1 MTGPVTNTTSLP
13 NPLVDAA
20 AAAAPAEATNETSS
34 VGVPARSASAPAPE
48 DAPRP
53 NLRQLSDGAQSRL
66 TRLLA
71 RGAGKTEGMTGSLLE
86 AVRKDIPRPGVF
98 KKGRA
103 LQPAILAAAEKC
115 DRATAEF
122 AKVPASAFRSPDPE
136 EALAKLKAYT
146 DAQNEL
152 YDALQK
158 YQNET
163 GGHNPAVTRYMNE
176 TQFRAS
182 EAINLAGRLM
192 TEQKP
197 IEPGRDPVPVPVAND
212 TDMISGMAEV
222 GGRMHGG
229 QLFSVMREK
238 AETYAAK
245 LDALEGNSDNLKPE
259 EFRAAAHALRED
271 VSSLLSKVQDLKQSE
286 AGLQF
291 DEGLQKGLET
301 VLAGADARLAVL
313 EECDPQTAVTNA
325 LKDFFVPYDSGAI
338 RTMADDLP
346 RKAPEPVRT
355 ALQRLAV
362 AVDQY
367 NTSAA
372 EMIGRSERGEIKNE
386 ADLNRAMAG
395 PIECL
400 HGRSSSGKRGCKVLH
415 MLVNVRHFQDAG
427 EFRSYLESALNEAID
442 PKEALALYRYAK
454 SPEFKQSAAYK
465 AAEVMD
471 DTHALVDDRTLSGQ
485 INEIYMM
492 KHAITQEK
500 TGLRAD
506 LVAASMERNVCLA
519 TLVDASLRGIPAAH
533 LETRADDAML
543 VSSKVLGQGVAN
555 TVTRLTYAGE
565 SGEPVTLVFKP
576 EVPARQGLSHLCA
589 HNLGY
594 DQGTRVMELNVAS
607 SAAADAIGCGDVVAR
622 STIGVHDGRVG
633 LFMEMAPGKTANS
646 LRSGEFPQ
654 IDLLLG
660 QAAQYGTLDKVRGNL
675 LRELTKLGWAD
686 ALTGQVDRHGDNYL
700 VNIDP
705 KTGDVKVTGIDND
718 ASWGERKLGMMR
730 LNVGLDTERYKM
742 VADATTIGRRGMA
755 NLRGQ
760 FGLNQLFRP
769 PYIDQATFAK
779 LMSINETDYKALL
792 PESMSN
798 AQTDAALER
807 LRDAKSWAADLA
819 SRNRVLNDNAWS
831 SPIRMTELQNDRNAL
846 LVGAGGDPVTVTL
859 KSDFFTRDF
868 LSSFRR
874 DPH

>member
-13 NPLVDAA
+13 NPLVEAA
-20 AAAAPAEATNETSS
+20 ASAAPAEATSETSGA
-34 VGVPARSASAPAPE
+34 GVPARSSSAPAPE
-48 DAPRP
+48 DAPQLD
-53 NLRQLSDGAQSRL
+53 LREIALSAQSRL
-66 TRLLA
+66 SRLLA
-71 RGAGKTEGMTGSLLE
+71 RGAGKSEAMTGSLLE

-192 TEQKP
+192 TEQQP
-197 IEPGRDPVPVPVAND
+197 IEPGQDPIPVPVSNE
-212 TDMISGMAEV
+212 TNMISGMAEI

-229 QLFSVMREK
+229 QVASAIETK
-238 AETYAAK
+238 AADYARK
-245 LDALEGNSDNLKPE
+245 LDALEGNSDNLGPA

-271 VSSLLSKVQDLKQSE
+271 VSALLSEVRGLTQSKE
-286 AGLQF
+286 GLQF
-291 DEGLQKGLET
+291 DEGLRNGLET
-301 VLAGADARLAVL
+301 VLADADARLAVL
-313 EECDPQTAVTNA
+313 EECDPQTSVTNA
-325 LKDFFVPYDSGAI
+325 LKDFFVTYDSGAI
-338 RTMADDLP
+338 RTMAHDLP
-346 RKAPEPVRT
+346 RKTPDAVRT
-355 ALQRLAV
+355 ALQGLAE
-362 AVDQY
+362 AVDVY
-367 NTSAA
+367 NTNAA
-372 EMIGRSERGEIKNE
+372 QMIERSQGGDITTKSELNE
-386 ADLNRAMAG
+386 AMANTNYS
-395 PIECL
+395 L
-400 HGRSSSGKRGCKVLH
+400 HGAGTPGKRGCKVLH
-415 MLVNVRHFQDAG
+415 MLVNARHFENAG
-427 EFRSYLESALNEAID
+427 AFRSHLESVLNETVE
-442 PKEALALYRYAK
+442 PEETLALYRYAR
-454 SPEFKQSAAYK
+454 SPEFRHSAAYK
-465 AAEVMD
+465 AAEFMD
-471 DTHALVDDRTLSGQ
+471 DTHALVDDKTLSGQ
-485 INEIYMM
+485 LNEISRMQRSISRNR
-492 KHAITQEK
+492 A
-500 TGLRAD
+500 GLRAD
-506 LVAASMERNVCLA
+506 LIAASMERNVCLA
-519 TLVDASLRGIPAAH
+519 TLVDASLRGIPASH
-533 LETRADDAML
+533 LETRADDGML
-543 VSSKVLGQGVAN
+543 ISSKVLGQGAAN

-576 EVPARQGLSHLCA
+576 EVAARQGLSHLCA

-594 DQGTRVMELNVAS
+594 DQDTRVMELNVAS
-607 SAAADAIGCGDVVAR
+607 AAAADAIGCGDTVAR

-646 LRSGEFPQ
+646 LRSGEFPK
-654 IDLLLG
+654 IDLILAE
-660 QAAQYGTLDKVRGNL
+660 AAQHGTLDKVRGNL

-718 ASWGERKLGMMR
+718 ASWGERKLGMMT
-730 LNVGLDTERYKM
+730 LNVGKDSERYRM

-769 PYIDQATFAK
+769 PYIDQATYDK
-779 LMSINETDYKALL
+779 LMSISDEQYSQMLRQSLEPA
-792 PESMSN
+792 
-798 AQTDAALER
+798 AVDAALSR
-807 LRDAKSWAADLA
+807 LHDAQSWAEDLK
-819 SRNRVLNDNAWS
+819 SRGRVLSGEDWS
-831 SPIRMTELQNDRNAL
+831 SPDRMTELQNDRSSL
-846 LVGAGGDPVTVTL
+846 MVGAGGDPVTVTL